1 MSSSFEWDAATYDRL
16 SLPQQEWGAS
26 VLTRLPLAGDETALD
41 VGCGTGRLTEA
52 LLTRLPRGR
61 VTAIDRSPNMLQAA
75 RTNLRA
81 RFPGRV
87 SFARADGAALPFRRV
102 ADVIFSTAT
111 FHWIPDHDRLFA
123 SLYAAL
129 RPGGRVVA
137 QCGGGPNLARLLQ
150 RASALAAT
158 DRFRPFFAGWSDP
171 WLFADADTTA
181 RRLEDAGFS
190 DVETW
195 VHPAPITFQTA
206 AEYRDFLAC
215 VCVRA
220 YCERLGSADREAY
233 LDALTALAAADD
245 PPFTLDYWRLNLS
258 ARRPPA

>member
-1 MSSSFEWDAATYDRL
+1 MSSSCEWDAATYDRL
-16 SLPQQEWGAS
+16 SLPQQEWGAT
-26 VLTRLPLAGDETALD
+26 VLDRLSLAGDETALD

-52 LLTRLPRGR
+52 LLARLPRGR
-61 VTAIDRSPNMLQAA
+61 VVAIDRSPNMLQVA

-87 SFARADGAALPFRRV
+87 SFVRADGATLPFRAA

-123 SLYAAL
+123 GLYAAL
-129 RPGGRVVA
+129 KPGGRMTA
-137 QCGGGPNLARLLQ
+137 QCGGGPNLARLLE

-158 DRFRPFFAGWSDP
+158 DRFRPSLAGWTDP
-171 WLFADADTTA
+171 WHFADADTTA
-181 RRLEDAGFS
+181 RRLENAGFS

-195 VHPAPITFQTA
+195 VHPSPITFSTA
-206 AEYRDFLAC
+206 DEYRDFLAC

-220 YCERLGSADREAY
+220 YCERLGSGDREAF
-233 LDALTALAAADD
+233 LETLTSLSAADQ

-258 ARRPPA
+258 GRRPEE